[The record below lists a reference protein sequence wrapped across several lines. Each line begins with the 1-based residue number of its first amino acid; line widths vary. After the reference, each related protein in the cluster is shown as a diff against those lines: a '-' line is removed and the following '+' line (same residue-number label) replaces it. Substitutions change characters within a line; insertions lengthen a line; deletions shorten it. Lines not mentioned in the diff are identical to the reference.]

1 MANAKTEERKKAEEL
16 IHKFIET
23 IPVGIPF
30 NRAWEIAKKCA
41 IKAVDEFLNEIK
53 TKTLKGINHPIYKDW
68 QEVKQ
73 EIEKL

>member
-16 IHKFIET
+16 IHKFIKT

-30 NRAWEIAKKCA
+30 NRAWEIAKQCA
-41 IKAVDEFLNEIK
+41 FIAVDEILKNESYFHCVLDGA
-53 TKTLKGINHPIYKDW
+53 TEYW
-68 QEVKQ
+68 EEVKQ